1 MFIKL
6 NRLRYHYKIS
16 GYHLLSFICK
26 KAYKK
31 LLFFCCFPISI
42 FLTSVILLIR
52 PFKKVVFVALV
63 TGRIGHFS
71 LNTELLLCSMEEEIY
86 GSNFK
91 QPKYVFYPGHVISN
105 YTLYKMWKRVI
116 PIFPFANIG
125 CQVDRVLSFILGGS
139 YKNNKYKK
147 LFEWAKGDR
156 DHNGYLASKKPHL
169 FFTESEERKGESLKK
184 KLGIAEGSKYI
195 CLLVRDSSYLKSTF
209 PEGDWDYHN
218 YRDSDISTY
227 QLAAEYLAAKGYYV
241 LRMGKVVKKAFRVD
255 HPKVIDYANS
265 PLRSDF
271 LDVYLAANCECM
283 ITTSSGLDSVSLIFR
298 RNIAYLNLV
307 NYTCTT
313 RYNKILV
320 TLLKQVVYKDTGKA
334 IDYDKVLPIFKKAER
349 EGISVND
356 SLCAEGLGFVDNSSD
371 EILDAVMRL
380 EFILRDL
387 ALKNKQ

>member
-1 MFIKL
+1 
-6 NRLRYHYKIS
+6 
-16 GYHLLSFICK
+16 
-26 KAYKK
+26 
-31 LLFFCCFPISI
+31 
-42 FLTSVILLIR
+42 
-52 PFKKVVFVALV
+52 
-63 TGRIGHFS
+63 
-71 LNTELLLCSMEEEIY
+71 
-86 GSNFK
+86 
-91 QPKYVFYPGHVISN
+91 
-105 YTLYKMWKRVI
+105 
-116 PIFPFANIG
+116 
-125 CQVDRVLSFILGGS
+125 
-139 YKNNKYKK
+139 
-147 LFEWAKGDR
+147 
-156 DHNGYLASKKPHL
+156 
-169 FFTESEERKGESLKK
+169 
-184 KLGIAEGSKYI
+184 
-195 CLLVRDSSYLKSTF
+195 
-209 PEGDWDYHN
+209 
-218 YRDSDISTY
+218 
-227 QLAAEYLAAKGYYV
+227 
-241 LRMGKVVKKAFRVD
+241 MGKVVKKAFRVD